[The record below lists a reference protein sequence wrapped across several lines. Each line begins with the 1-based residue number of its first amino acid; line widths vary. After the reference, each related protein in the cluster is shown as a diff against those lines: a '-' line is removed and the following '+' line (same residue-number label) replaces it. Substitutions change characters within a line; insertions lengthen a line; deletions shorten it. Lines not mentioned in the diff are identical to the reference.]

1 MKKYLFLPAIIT
13 GLGLVPALTPA
24 AQASPL
30 PDYYLGLGVRAF
42 LQDPT
47 SLVINSKAKLFDLGS
62 PTPTLSA
69 RPAVMF
75 SSDGVEAR
83 LPLTVDVPVAPN
95 IYPYAGGGI
104 AYNADRLSAVEPMVT
119 GGLDIGVGSN
129 LYLGTN
135 LNLIFHSGGETDTE
149 AYFTLNYAL

>member
-1 MKKYLFLPAIIT
+1 MKNYLFVATIFT
-13 GLGLVPALTPA
+13 GLGLASTLIPA

-30 PDYYLGLGVRAF
+30 PDYYLGVGVRTF

-47 SLVINSKAKLFDLGS
+47 SFVVDAKAKVINLGNPS
-62 PTPTLSA
+62 PTLSV
-69 RPAVMF
+69 RPAVLF
-75 SSDGVEAR
+75 GSDGVEAR
-83 LPLTVDVPVAPN
+83 LPLTVDVPVADS

-104 AYNADRLSAVEPMVT
+104 SYNADRLSAVEPMVT
-119 GGLDIGVGSN
+119 GGLDIGLGSN

-135 LNLIFHSGGETDTE
+135 LNVIFHSGGETDTE